1 MTKYNWLFRKIR
13 NFESTFWI
21 KKLWSLLKKHSN
33 LYTLKTCVFKKF
45 GSTPA
50 FIMYIW
56 GAVSAW
62 KLKTA
67 IYNFLTL
74 LCKMGYREIWS
85 SPKSGE
91 SILYHSTTGC
101 NRDAELTVLLLD
113 WWVLKAWQVLK
124 ACNAVLEKT
133 IWRFTNCYTIRLMC
147 FW

>member
-74 LCKMGYREIWS
+74 LCKMGYREIWIWKHS
-85 SPKSGE
+85 WSHKRWASIQILRIALIPIPKPYNQLSQSDPINYN
-91 SILYHSTTGC
+91 SIL
-101 NRDAELTVLLLD
+101 L
-113 WWVLKAWQVLK
+113 
-124 ACNAVLEKT
+124 
-133 IWRFTNCYTIRLMC
+133 
-147 FW
+147 